1 MSDTPTTTDP
11 TVAEAVPQTAAA
23 STDTPAPAPAPD
35 GDSLGDSGKKAL
47 AAERSARRAA
57 EKAAAE
63 ALARVKEFEDK
74 DKTELERLTE
84 QIAQAD
90 ARAKQAETEAM
101 RLRVAA
107 ETGLPS
113 DLQEFLTGDSEDQLR
128 ERASKL
134 LAATNAAS
142 EPRRPAPDP
151 SQGAK
156 PSSGAGDQLT
166 RADLARMTPQQI
178 VEAQE
183 AGRFADLLAGRN

>member
-1 MSDTPTTTDP
+1 MSDTPATDTP
-11 TVAEAVPQTAAA
+11 AEAAPQTAAA
-23 STDTPAPAPAPD
+23 STDTPAPTPPASD
-35 GDSLGDSGKKAL
+35 GDSLGDGGKKAL

-63 ALARVKEFEDK
+63 ALARVKEFEDQG
-74 DKTELERLTE
+74 KTELERLTE

-90 ARAKQAETEAM
+90 ARAKQAESEAL

-107 ETGLPS
+107 DTGLPS
-113 DLQEFLTGDSEDQLR
+113 DLQEFLTGDSEEQLR
-128 ERASKL
+128 ERAAKL
-134 LAATNAAS
+134 MAATNAAS

-156 PSSGAGDQLT
+156 TTSGAGDQLT

-178 VEAQE
+178 REAQD
-183 AGRFADLLAGRN
+183 AGRFADLMAGRI

>member
-1 MSDTPTTTDP
+1 MSDAPATDTT
-11 TVAEAVPQTAAA
+11 AEAAPQTAAA
-23 STDTPAPAPAPD
+23 STDTPAPTPTPD
-35 GDSLGDSGKKAL
+35 GDSLGDGGKKAL

-63 ALARVKEFEDK
+63 ALARVKEFEDQG
-74 DKTELERLTE
+74 KTELERLTE

-90 ARAKQAETEAM
+90 ARAKQAEAEAL

-107 ETGLPS
+107 DTGLPS
-113 DLQEFLTGDSEDQLR
+113 DLQEFLTGDSEEQLR
-128 ERASKL
+128 ERAAKL
-134 LAATNAAS
+134 MAATNAAN

-156 PSSGAGDQLT
+156 TTSGAGDQLT

-178 VEAQE
+178 REAQD
-183 AGRFADLLAGRN
+183 AGRFADLMAGRN